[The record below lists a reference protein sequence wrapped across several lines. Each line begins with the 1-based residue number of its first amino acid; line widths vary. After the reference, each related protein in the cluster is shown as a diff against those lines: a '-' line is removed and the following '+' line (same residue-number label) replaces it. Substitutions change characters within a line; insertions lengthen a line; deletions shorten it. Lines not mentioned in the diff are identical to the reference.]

1 MDIKVK
7 MNGRIFSAE
16 LFDTESGK
24 AFHALLPLSFE
35 MEDTD
40 GCMKTRYLSKKLPVN
55 AESCTPAAGDI
66 ILIGASCLNIVYE
79 DIGVAKNCTRIGRI
93 EESGDLAPA
102 AGRKD
107 ADVTFSA

>member
-55 AESCTPAAGDI
+55 AEFTPKTVNTDSLI
-66 ILIGASCLNIVYE
+66 ILGKVKQIIV
-79 DIGVAKNCTRIGRI
+79 
-93 EESGDLAPA
+93 DL
-102 AGRKD
+102 
-107 ADVTFSA
+107 